1 MCVLLY
7 RRFVSMEIHAKVPLW
22 GRGLRWSGEE
32 RVKVPLHAAAAA
44 AAAQLMGN
52 RLRGTWPMGIR
63 RRSDHREDFIK
74 NAEAPGS
81 SLLL

>member
-1 MCVLLY
+1 MEMHAESLCGAGAGAAPA
-7 RRFVSMEIHAKVPLW
+7 RRELKCLCMQP
-22 GRGLRWSGEE
+22 
-32 RVKVPLHAAAAA
+32 AAA

-63 RRSDHREDFIK
+63 WRSDHREDFIK
-74 NAEAPGS
+74 NAEAPSS